1 MPVARTHFFSDT
13 LGFCVACDV
22 VLPKLQRDDL
32 SPLPVLWLLHGAY
45 GDHSDWLYRT
55 GLVRY
60 VERYRLAVVMPSAQN
75 SCYVDMAHGGRYYT
89 FITQELP
96 QKMRLFF
103 RFSDQR
109 ADNFIAGLSMGGMG
123 SLMLGLANANQYAAI
138 GCFSAGATLDGG
150 GLRRSKRWALAFGN
164 TPISGTYK
172 DPFGSARR
180 ILDEG
185 LPRPRIYHV
194 CGTEDFLL
202 ADARKTRDFF
212 CALPGDPFD
221 YTYLEAPG
229 AHTWDFWDTHIQGFL
244 RFLRLPDSA
253 ARQDEHAQPCKT
265 CP

>member
-1 MPVARTHFFSDT
+1 
-13 LGFCVACDV
+13 
-22 VLPKLQRDDL
+22 
-32 SPLPVLWLLHGAY
+32 
-45 GDHSDWLYRT
+45 
-55 GLVRY
+55 
-60 VERYRLAVVMPSAQN
+60 
-75 SCYVDMAHGGRYYT
+75 
-89 FITQELP
+89 
-96 QKMRLFF
+96 
-103 RFSDQR
+103 
-109 ADNFIAGLSMGGMG
+109 
-123 SLMLGLANANQYAAI
+123 MLGLANANQYAAI

-212 CALPGDPFD
+212 CALPDNPFD

-253 ARQDEHAQPCKT
+253 ARQVKHARPCKT